1 MSLKGY
7 QCRKRA
13 LGFRLR
19 AKAKAS
25 VAHAPDMR
33 WATDIASVWCGEQDR
48 WSALTLV
55 MDWSL
60 SIRVHAVSAVTAL
73 EDMLLTRYG
82 VIDKATTG
90 LQLRSDN
97 GLVFTSCLYTTLAM
111 QYGLTQEFT
120 QPDTP
125 Q

>member
-1 MSLKGY
+1 
-7 QCRKRA
+7 
-13 LGFRLR
+13 
-19 AKAKAS
+19 
-25 VAHAPDMR
+25 MR